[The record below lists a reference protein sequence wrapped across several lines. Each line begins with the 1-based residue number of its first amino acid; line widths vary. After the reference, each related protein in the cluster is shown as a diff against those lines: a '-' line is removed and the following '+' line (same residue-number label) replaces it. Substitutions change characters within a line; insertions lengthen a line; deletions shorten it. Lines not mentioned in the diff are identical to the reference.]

1 MLIKVKEAIIV
12 EGKYDKIKLRSF
24 IDATIITTNGFR
36 IFKNKKQVEMIK
48 RLSHTNGILILT
60 DSDAA
65 GFMIRNHIKNIAPN
79 GSIKQAYIPD
89 IYGKEKRKEKPSKEG
104 KLGVEGV
111 SQSIIIE
118 AIIKSGATIKNAENN
133 IKQENQN
140 AKVISKL
147 DFFEDGLSGGEKSK
161 EKRLEFIKY
170 LNLPEHLSTNSL
182 LEVVNNIITYDEY
195 KNIINILSNKQ

>member
-1 MLIKVKEAIIV
+1 MIKVKEAIIV

-24 IDATIITTNGFR
+24 IDTTIITTNGFR
-36 IFKNKKQVEMIK
+36 IFKNKNQVEMIK
-48 RLSHTNGILILT
+48 RLSNTNGILILT

-79 GSIKQAYIPD
+79 GNIKQAYIPD

-111 SQSIIIE
+111 SQSVIID
-118 AIIKSGATIKNAENN
+118 AIIKSGAIIEDMQDN
-133 IKQENQN
+133 IKQENRD

-195 KNIINILSNKQ
+195 KNIINILANK

>member
-1 MLIKVKEAIIV
+1 MIKVKEAIIV
-12 EGKYDKIKLRSF
+12 EGKYDKIKLKSF
-24 IDATIITTNGFR
+24 IDAAIITTNGFR

-48 RLSHTNGILILT
+48 KLSNTNGILILT

-65 GFMIRNHIKNIAPN
+65 GFMIRNRIKNIAPN
-79 GSIKQAYIPD
+79 GNVKQAYIPD

-111 SQSIIIE
+111 SQSVIVD
-118 AIIKSGATIKNAENN
+118 AIIKSGATIENMEGD
-133 IKQENQN
+133 IKQENQGS
-140 AKVISKL
+140 KVISKL

-170 LNLPEHLSTNSL
+170 LNLPEHLSANSL

-195 KNIINILSNKQ
+195 KNIINILANK

>member
-1 MLIKVKEAIIV
+1 MIKVKEAIIV
-12 EGKYDKIKLRSF
+12 EGKYDKIKLKSF

-79 GSIKQAYIPD
+79 GNVKQAYIPD

-111 SQSIIIE
+111 SQNIIID
-118 AIIKSGATIKNAENN
+118 AIIKSGATIENMEGN
-133 IKQENQN
+133 IKQENQG

-170 LNLPEHLSTNSL
+170 LNLPEHLSANSL

-195 KNIINILSNKQ
+195 KSIINILANK

>member
-1 MLIKVKEAIIV
+1 MIKVKEAIIV

-24 IDATIITTNGFR
+24 IDTTIITTNGFR
-36 IFKNKKQVEMIK
+36 IFKNKNQVEMIK
-48 RLSHTNGILILT
+48 RLSNTNGILILT

-79 GSIKQAYIPD
+79 GNIKQAYIPD

-111 SQSIIIE
+111 SQSVIID
-118 AIIKSGATIKNAENN
+118 AIIKSGAIIEDMHDN
-133 IKQENQN
+133 IKQENRD

-195 KNIINILSNKQ
+195 KNIINILANK

>member
-1 MLIKVKEAIIV
+1 MIKVKEAIIV
-12 EGKYDKIKLRSF
+12 EGKYDKIKLKSF

-48 RLSHTNGILILT
+48 RLSSTNGILILT

-79 GSIKQAYIPD
+79 GNVKQGYIPD

-111 SQSIIIE
+111 SQSVIVN
-118 AIIKSGATIKNAENN
+118 AIIKSGATIENMEGN
-133 IKQENQN
+133 IKQENQG

-170 LNLPEHLSTNSL
+170 LNLPEHLSANSL

-195 KNIINILSNKQ
+195 KNIINILANK

>member
-1 MLIKVKEAIIV
+1 MIKVKEAIIV

-48 RLSHTNGILILT
+48 RLANTNGILILT

-79 GSIKQAYIPD
+79 GSVKQAYIPD

-111 SQSIIIE
+111 SQSVIID
-118 AIIKSGATIKNAENN
+118 AIIKSGATIENMEDN
-133 IKQENQN
+133 IKKESQN

-170 LNLPEHLSTNSL
+170 LNLPEHLSANSL

-195 KNIINILSNKQ
+195 KNIINILSNK

>member
-1 MLIKVKEAIIV
+1 MIKVKEAIIV

>member
-1 MLIKVKEAIIV
+1 MIKVKEAIIV
-12 EGKYDKIKLRSF
+12 EGKYDKIKLKSF

-79 GSIKQAYIPD
+79 GNVKQAYIPD

-111 SQSIIIE
+111 SQNIIID
-118 AIIKSGATIKNAENN
+118 AIIKSGATIENMEGN
-133 IKQENQN
+133 IKQENQD

-195 KNIINILSNKQ
+195 KNIIKILANKQ

>member
-1 MLIKVKEAIIV
+1 MIKVKEAIIV

-48 RLSHTNGILILT
+48 RLANTNGILILT

-79 GSIKQAYIPD
+79 GSVKQAYIPD

-111 SQSIIIE
+111 SQSVIIDS
-118 AIIKSGATIKNAENN
+118 IIKSGATIENMEDN
-133 IKQENQN
+133 IKKESQN

-170 LNLPEHLSTNSL
+170 LNLPEHLSANSL

-195 KNIINILSNKQ
+195 KNIINILSNK

>member
-1 MLIKVKEAIIV
+1 MIKVKEAIIV
-12 EGKYDKIKLRSF
+12 EGKYDKIKLKSF

-48 RLSHTNGILILT
+48 KLSNTNGILILT

-79 GSIKQAYIPD
+79 GNVKQAYIPD

-111 SQSIIIE
+111 SQSVIVN
-118 AIIKSGATIKNAENN
+118 AIIKSGATIENMEGN
-133 IKQENQN
+133 IKQENQG

-170 LNLPEHLSTNSL
+170 LNLPEHLSANSL

-195 KNIINILSNKQ
+195 KSIINILANK

>member
-1 MLIKVKEAIIV
+1 MIKVKEAIIV

-24 IDATIITTNGFR
+24 IDTTIITTNGFR
-36 IFKNKKQVEMIK
+36 IFKNKNQVEMIK
-48 RLSHTNGILILT
+48 RLSNTNGILILT

-79 GSIKQAYIPD
+79 GNIKQAYIPD

-111 SQSIIIE
+111 SQSVIID
-118 AIIKSGATIKNAENN
+118 AIIKSGATIENMEGN
-133 IKQENQN
+133 IKQENQG

-195 KNIINILSNKQ
+195 KNIINILANK